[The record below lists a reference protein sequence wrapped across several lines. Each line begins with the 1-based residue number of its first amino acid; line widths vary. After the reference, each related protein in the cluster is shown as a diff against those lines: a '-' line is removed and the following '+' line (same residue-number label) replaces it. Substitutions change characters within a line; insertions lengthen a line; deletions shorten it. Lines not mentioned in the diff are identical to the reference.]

1 MRREVTIVPPLNMP
15 YLKPTTDSSP
25 STDSPS
31 NGRRHVNTAI
41 PIALLILALIAGVA
55 IQGRVDDAM
64 MKVVGNQLLAI
75 RNSSASAMR
84 LWFGV
89 QESYCQG
96 IADVVRD
103 PSLAFERR
111 ASARALSPRMLENDA
126 EYQALRELLVRNI
139 DPQRCVGWTLQ
150 SSAGVVLAAWDDSLV
165 GRSGFPLPSVAMN
178 RAVGGQATVSVPFRA
193 PVPIVTDQQE
203 FKVGDA
209 VMAAIAPI
217 IDDSGRC
224 GVVLAILLSPS
235 KDFASVFD
243 TSQVG
248 DSGETF
254 AFSREGIMISR
265 CRFEDELRTLG
276 LLHPDPSTSA
286 ILSIQLRDPE
296 VDMRSGK
303 RALKPLDQQ
312 PFTRMALD
320 ATRGGTGVDTAGYND
335 CRGVPVIG
343 AWSWLPEYEMGIATE
358 IAVEE
363 AYRPLNVLRW
373 SNLGLLALLLL
384 TAATVAVN
392 AIRAR
397 RVESQASKEH
407 RLARKLGQYRL
418 EEVLGAGGMGSV
430 YKAQHAM
437 LMRPVAIKVL
447 DTKGS
452 DPQRLHR
459 FKREVELTSQLQN
472 PHTIAVFDYGQT
484 QNGDFYYVM
493 EYLDGVDLND
503 MVRHYGELPAS
514 RVIAILLQICGSLIE
529 AHGKGLIHRDIKPG
543 NIMLTE
549 CGGIYDFAK
558 LLDFGL
564 VKESSPNS
572 ANVTHEGSL
581 TGTPMYMSPEAIRN
595 AKSVDPRS
603 DIYSIGAVGYFL
615 ATGKP
620 LFDAAGTLDAILNQV
635 QEEPLRP
642 SERAGK
648 AIDGK
653 FEKVIMQCLSKN
665 PDSRPDSV
673 RELVDL
679 LQACPDHGVWDQHAA
694 QQWWTEVFTG
704 SHRRST
710 ILSGKD
716 TIIPSHG
723 EIDTLH
729 GARLSSPSQE
739 QSVTR

>member
-1 MRREVTIVPPLNMP
+1 MIPL
-15 YLKPTTDSSP
+15 
-25 STDSPS
+25 
-31 NGRRHVNTAI
+31 V
-41 PIALLILALIAGVA
+41 LLVAALIAGVV
-55 IQGRVDDAM
+55 IQGKVADVTM
-64 MKVVGNQLLAI
+64 GVVGNHLSTI
-75 RNSSASAMR
+75 RNSSVSAVR

-89 QESYCQG
+89 QESYCQRV
-96 IADVVRD
+96 ADLVRAQA
-103 PSLAFERR
+103 LAFERR
-111 ASARALSPRMLENDA
+111 SSSRALSPRVLETDTH
-126 EYQALRELLVRNI
+126 YQELRNLLARNV
-139 DPQRCVGWTLQ
+139 DSNRYVGWTLQ
-150 SSAGVVLAAWDDSLV
+150 SSAGVVLAAWDDTLV
-165 GRSGFPLPSVAMN
+165 GRSGFPLPSDAMN
-178 RAVGGQATVSVPFRA
+178 RAVGGRATVSVPFRS
-193 PVPIVTDQQE
+193 PVPIASGE
-203 FKVGDA
+203 EGGEAGAA

-217 IDDSGRC
+217 IDDNGRC
-224 GVVLAILLSPS
+224 GVVLAILLSPDN
-235 KDFASVFD
+235 DFSAVFKAS
-243 TSQVG
+243 QIG

-254 AFSREGIMISR
+254 AFNREGMMISR
-265 CRFEDELRTLG
+265 CRFEEELRGLG
-276 LLHPDPSTSA
+276 LLSQDPAFSA
-286 ILSIQLRDPE
+286 VLNVQLRDPE

-303 RALKPLDQQ
+303 RTLKPMDQQ

-320 ATRGGTGVDTAGYND
+320 ATRGGTGVDTVGYND
-335 CRGVPVIG
+335 CRGVPVLG
-343 AWSWLPEYEMGIATE
+343 AWNWLPEYGMGVATE
-358 IAVEE
+358 IPVDE
-363 AYRPLNVLRW
+363 AYRPLSVLRW
-373 SNLGLLALLLL
+373 SNFGLLSLLLL
-384 TAATVAVN
+384 TGAMVATN
-392 AIRAR
+392 AIRIR
-397 RVESQASKEH
+397 RTESQASKEH

-493 EYLDGVDLND
+493 EYLDGVDLSEL
-503 MVRHYGELPAS
+503 VRQYGELPAS
-514 RVIAILLQICGSLIE
+514 RAIAILLQICGSLIE

-615 ATGKP
+615 VTGKP

-635 QEEPLRP
+635 QEEPLLP

-648 AIDGK
+648 TIDGK
-653 FEKVIMQCLSKN
+653 FEAVIMQCLSKN
-665 PDSRPDSV
+665 PNDRPDSV
-673 RELVDL
+673 DDLVDL
-679 LQACPDHGVWDQHAA
+679 LEACPDQGDWNQNVA
-694 QQWWTEVFTG
+694 QQWWRDVFTG
-704 SHRRST
+704 SQRRST

-716 TIIPSHG
+716 TIIPTHG
-723 EIDTLH
+723 DNEGLLD
-729 GARLSSPSQE
+729 ARLTGPAQE
-739 QSVTR
+739 QPASR

>member
-1 MRREVTIVPPLNMP
+1 MQHLNRTP
-15 YLKPTTDSSP
+15 DNPP
-25 STDSPS
+25 STESPAMS
-31 NGRRHVNTAI
+31 RQQINTAL
-41 PIALLILALIAGVA
+41 PIALLILALIAGVV
-55 IQGRVDDAM
+55 IQGRVDDAT
-64 MKVVGNQLLAI
+64 KTVVGKQLTTI
-75 RNSSASAMR
+75 RNSSVSAVR

-89 QESYCQG
+89 QESSCQR
-96 IADVVRD
+96 IADLVRA
-103 PSLAFERR
+103 PAIAFERR
-111 ASARALSPRMLENDA
+111 SSARALSPRMLESDA
-126 EYQALRELLVRNI
+126 QYQELRDLLADNI
-139 DPQRCVGWTLQ
+139 DPQRYIGWTLQ
-150 SSAGVVLAAWDDSLV
+150 SAAGVVLAAWDDSLV
-165 GRSGFPLPSVAMN
+165 GRSGFPLPPDAMN
-178 RAVGGQATVSVPFRA
+178 RAIGGQATVSVPFRS
-193 PVPIVTDQQE
+193 PVPIETPQQK
-203 FKVGDA
+203 FKAGDA

-224 GVVLAILLSPS
+224 GAVLALLISPA
-235 KDFASVFD
+235 KDFTAVFD
-243 TSQVG
+243 ASQVG

-254 AFSREGIMISR
+254 AFNREGIMISR

-276 LLHPDPSTSA
+276 LLHPAPSTSA
-286 ILSIQLRDPE
+286 VLSIQLRDPE
-296 VDMRSGK
+296 VDLRSGK
-303 RALKPLDQQ
+303 RTLKPLDQQ

-335 CRGVPVIG
+335 CRGTRVIG
-343 AWSWLPEYEMGIATE
+343 AWNWLPEYGMGVATE
-358 IAVEE
+358 IAMEE

-373 SNLGLLALLLL
+373 SNLGLLSLLML

-392 AIRAR
+392 AIRSR
-397 RVESQASKEH
+397 RAESQASKEH

-493 EYLDGVDLND
+493 EYLDGVDLSEL
-503 MVRHYGELPAS
+503 VRQYGELPAS
-514 RVIAILLQICGSLIE
+514 RAIAILLQICGSLIE

-615 ATGKP
+615 VTGKP

-635 QEEPLRP
+635 QEEPLLP

-648 AIDGK
+648 PIDAK
-653 FEKVIMQCLSKN
+653 FEAVIMQCLSKN
-665 PDSRPDSV
+665 PNDRPDSV
-673 RELVDL
+673 DDLVDL
-679 LQACPDHGVWDQHAA
+679 LEACPDQGDWNQNVA
-694 QQWWTEVFTG
+694 QQWWRDVFTG
-704 SHRRST
+704 SQRRST

-716 TIIPSHG
+716 TIIPTHG
-723 EIDTLH
+723 DNEGLLD
-729 GARLSSPSQE
+729 ARLTGPAQE
-739 QSVTR
+739 QPASR

>member
-1 MRREVTIVPPLNMP
+1 MSLRKSTTAPADSTEKSLGGRPPINAVL
-15 YLKPTTDSSP
+15 
-25 STDSPS
+25 
-31 NGRRHVNTAI
+31 
-41 PIALLILALIAGVA
+41 PIALLILSLIAGLM
-55 IQGRVDDAM
+55 IQRTVDDAM
-64 MKVVGNQLLAI
+64 MQVVGDQLLTI
-75 RNSSASAMR
+75 RNSSVSAVR
-84 LWFGV
+84 LWCGV
-89 QESYCQG
+89 QEAYSQR
-96 IADVVRD
+96 IADLAR
-103 PSLAFERR
+103 PAALAFEVRSSPR
-111 ASARALSPRMLENDA
+111 TLSPRLLEDDTQ
-126 EYQALRELLVRNI
+126 YQELRELLANNI
-139 DPQRCVGWTLQ
+139 RAPRYIGWTLQ

-165 GRSGFPLPSVAMN
+165 GRAGFPLPPDAMN
-178 RAVGGQATVSVPFRA
+178 RAVSGHATVSVPFRC
-193 PVPIVTDQQE
+193 PVPIATDGQE
-203 FKVGDA
+203 PQNA
-209 VMAAIAPI
+209 RPVMASIAPI
-217 IDDSGRC
+217 FDDNGRV
-224 GVVLAILLSPS
+224 GIVLAILISPAAE
-235 KDFASVFD
+235 FNSVFEASRIGA
-243 TSQVG
+243 T
-248 DSGETF
+248 GETY
-254 AFSREGIMISR
+254 AFNREGIMTSR
-265 CRFEDELRTLG
+265 SRFEEELRTLG
-276 LLHPDPSTSA
+276 LLSPNPTDTA
-286 ILSIQLRDPE
+286 ILKIQLRDPE

-303 RALKPLDQQ
+303 RAIKPLDQQ

-320 ATRGGTGVDTAGYND
+320 ATRGGTGIDTEGYND
-335 CRGVPVIG
+335 YRGTPVIG
-343 AWSWLPEYEMGIATE
+343 AWSWLPEYGIGVATE
-358 IAVEE
+358 IAVAE
-363 AYRPLNVLRW
+363 AYRPLNVLRY
-373 SNLGLLALLLL
+373 SNLGLLLLLL
-384 TAATVAVN
+384 VTGALMAVMT
-392 AIRAR
+392 IRAR
-397 RVESQASKEH
+397 RAETQASKEH

-459 FKREVELTSQLQN
+459 FQREVELTSQLQN
-472 PHTIAVFDYGQT
+472 PHTIAVFDYGRT

-493 EYLDGVDLND
+493 EYLDGVDLSEL
-503 MVRHYGELPAS
+503 VRQYGELPIG

-615 ATGKP
+615 VTGKP

-635 QEEPLRP
+635 QEEPLLP

-648 AIDGK
+648 PIDPQ
-653 FEKVIMQCLSKN
+653 FEAVIMQCLAKN
-665 PDSRPDSV
+665 PDDRPDTV
-673 RELVDL
+673 DDLVELL
-679 LQACPDHGVWDQHAA
+679 EACALRNVWNQQTA
-694 QQWWTEVFTG
+694 QQWWREVFTG
-704 SHRRST
+704 KQRRST

-723 EIDTLH
+723 DHEELLDSRPAVS
-729 GARLSSPSQE
+729 AREPSAP
-739 QSVTR
+739 R